1 MIADIAIS
9 MKLDDTVNF
18 TCIEE
23 LSRLIMGEE
32 MLFHFVQSAAGVF
45 LLGGSATS
53 KIGMRKIIKS
63 TKMKPTKYYE
73 I

>member
-1 MIADIAIS
+1 MIADRAIS

-45 LLGGSATS
+45 PPRRQCHLKKLA
-53 KIGMRKIIKS
+53 
-63 TKMKPTKYYE
+63 
-73 I
+73 